1 MEKHSS
7 FSSFTLEKCIILIT
21 SSVGLLSRVCCWWRP
36 WWFLLPVLLP
46 KVISKSA
53 AQEAMVTSMVQ
64 ATTGGLWM
72 SAVPVATRDHIGAYG
87 LYCYL
92 RSYWYLWSFYTWG
105 TNRCLWPDLPPE
117 AMSMSVIHNVPKTM
131 LMSTV
136 HAVARYHADVY
147 GLCDVDVCSH
157 ASSRG
162 HVDVH
167 DPFYHQRP
175 CWCP

>member
-1 MEKHSS
+1 MYVADGGHDGFCCQCCCPRS
-7 FSSFTLEKCIILIT
+7 FRSLRPRTQ
-21 SSVGLLSRVCCWWRP
+21 WWCL
-36 WWFLLPVLLP
+36 W
-46 KVISKSA
+46 SKL
-53 AQEAMVTSMVQ
+53 

-72 SAVPVATRDHIGAYG
+72 SAVPVANRDHIGAYG

-136 HAVARYHADVY
+136 HAVARYHVDVY